1 LEKYFLTVLFQRAK
15 RDAAALL
22 LRAVRTIHGMTMILV
37 RRVLHAYV
45 EGGAKGLVR
54 TVYRRLSR
62 SLGSPSTV
70 DRGAAFDGADAVG
83 NNGLRADKIVPTEN
97 PFDVKYGTDTGGL
110 ISGEELSSGRWN
122 DLWNTAYYGI
132 SASGFDPIFEALNLD
147 WQRFTFVDLGSGKG
161 RALLLASRF
170 PFRRIVG
177 VEIAPELSA
186 VAAANIERFSAPWQT
201 CREIEARTGDA
212 AEFTYPAGPCVLY
225 FNQPF
230 LAPVVKR
237 CLKNLSRSLAAEPR
251 EVYVVYVN
259 PIFERLME
267 RVPGLVR
274 QWDRTFAHSAEDLR
288 ADMVGAKGDRV
299 AVFRY
304 LP

>member
-1 LEKYFLTVLFQRAK
+1 
-15 RDAAALL
+15 
-22 LRAVRTIHGMTMILV
+22 MILV

-54 TVYRRLSR
+54 TIYRRLSR
-62 SLGSPSTV
+62 RTSESAVAVGRS
-70 DRGAAFDGADAVG
+70 AAVDGADVVG
-83 NNGLRADKIVPTEN
+83 NQGVNGDRAVPLEN

-170 PFRRIVG
+170 PFRRIIG
-177 VEIAPELSA
+177 VEIAPDLSA
-186 VAAANIERFSAPWQT
+186 VAEANIERFSAPWQT
-201 CREIEARTGDA
+201 CHEIEARTGDA
-212 AEFTYPAGPCVLY
+212 AEFIYPAGPLVLY

-299 AVFRY
+299 VAFRY

>member
-1 LEKYFLTVLFQRAK
+1 VL
-15 RDAAALL
+15 AL
-22 LRAVRTIHGMTMILV
+22 AGVSTIQGMTMILV

-62 SLGSPSTV
+62 SLERPSGSAVAV
-70 DRGAAFDGADAVG
+70 DRSTAVDGAALVG
-83 NNGLRADKIVPTEN
+83 NKGVNGDKVVPAEN

-110 ISGEELSSGRWN
+110 ITGEKLSSGRWN

-147 WQRFTFVDLGSGKG
+147 WQRFIFVDLGSGKG

-170 PFRRIVG
+170 PFRRIIG

-212 AEFTYPAGPCVLY
+212 AEFTYPAGPLVLY

-251 EVYVVYVN
+251 EIYVVYVN

-299 AVFRY
+299 VAFRFMS
-304 LP
+304 